1 MGDRIL
7 WLARGLAQVPDTHA
21 WLSPREAE
29 RLAAMRYGKRA
40 SEFLVSRFAAKLAV
54 ARAVGVEVSEV
65 ADLACIEVARRPTGA
80 PAALVSGQPAGV
92 AMSSTDRADWAVSV
106 VGTATGSPAAGAPAA
121 DGLEVGCDLELVEPR
136 SPGFVRDYLTMSE
149 QVLVAEAAWPV
160 EVTANLL
167 WSAKESALKVLQ
179 TGLRRDTRS
188 VEVVLGEAGARDG
201 WYPLRVHPVEGG
213 TFPGWW
219 RRSGSFLLTVAAN
232 RPTPP
237 PVSLEQP
244 DALAGASPSHRWLE
258 EPLRWGRSPRST

>member
-1 MGDRIL
+1 VGAGIV
-7 WLARGLAQVPDTHA
+7 WLARGLAQVPDTDA

-40 SEFLVSRFAAKLAV
+40 SEFLVSRFAAKLAL
-54 ARAVGVEVSEV
+54 ARAVGVEVTDV

-80 PAALVSGQPAGV
+80 PRALVSGEPAGV
-92 AMSSTDRADWAVSV
+92 AMSSTDRADWAVTV
-106 VGTATGSPAAGAPAA
+106 VGTAAGSPGV

-136 SPGFVRDYLTMSE
+136 SPGFVRDYLTDSE
-149 QVLVAEAAWPV
+149 QALVAEAAWPV

-188 VEVVLGEAGARDG
+188 VEVVLEEGDGRDG